1 MSRLHVPVPL
11 RWADMDAYGHVN
23 NVAVLRLLEEA
34 RIAVFWRHPEAADAG
49 SWPTAVLD
57 AGPGAATHT
66 VVGRNEIEYLQ
77 PIGYRRDPVT
87 VELWIGRMGGASIDI
102 CYEIVVEPPELG
114 QRIVAVRAQTTVVLL
129 DAASGR
135 PRRISDSE
143 RAAWEPYLDAPVT
156 WQRSQGR

>member
-34 RIAVFWRHPEAADAG
+34 RIAVFWQHPEAADAG

-66 VVGRNEIEYLQ
+66 VVARNEIEYLQ

-87 VELWIGRMGGASIDI
+87 VELWIGRMGGASIEI
-102 CYEIVVEPPELG
+102 CYEVVIEPPEAG
-114 QRIVAVRAQTTVVLL
+114 QRTVAVRATTTVVLL
-129 DAASGR
+129 DAATAR
-135 PRRISDSE
+135 PRRISDTE
-143 RAAWEPYLDAPVT
+143 RAAWEPYLEPAIV
-156 WQRSQGR
+156 WQRSGSR